1 MVGLGTSLLV
11 LAAIPIPDLGITR
24 ILGLDRA
31 VLGVLV
37 VRALDR
43 ILEASEAIIAVSVLA
58 VLAVLATVRGV
69 DSDRVRVHLEEIRTP
84 LGQAVRVHLVPVA
97 LLGVSGRVTRA
108 VLGRVTQAVSAALLE
123 GLGRPILGSAPITLE
138 ASEATRAVSGLQ
150 VSVRT
155 TPVGL
160 GTGAGLA
167 LPPIRV
173 GLGRV
178 RVDLGPAIR
187 VASDLVTR
195 VALGPAI
202 RVASDLVTRVALG
215 PAILAAL
222 VLPREALAA
231 TRVGSALQASAPTTQ
246 PEDSA
251 PTTQPGDLVLQ
262 ASGVITAQLEDSVL
276 TTTLAALVLL
286 LGSALTTQL
295 AASAL
300 QASGLTK
307 PALEQATAS
316 ARTIRASAPPPTAS
330 ARTTTASA
338 RTTTASAPP
347 PTHLSASTTRTRT
360 GIPFSRAGSIRSPTW
375 SQRTHMPIFS
385 NWVHRS
391 PNWRERSS
399 WRRDFRGESTLR
411 RRRPRIPSHPTSS
424 RRSPST
430 LSLR

>member
-43 ILEASEAIIAVSVLA
+43 ILEVSEAIMAVSVLA
-58 VLAVLATVRGV
+58 VLVVLAAIQGV
-69 DSDRVRVHLEEIRTP
+69 DLGRVRARLVGIRVP
-84 LGQAVRVHLVPVA
+84 LGQTVRVRLVPVA

-108 VLGRVTQAVSAALLE
+108 VSAALLE
-123 GLGRPILGSAPITLE
+123 DLGRPILGSVPTTLE

-150 VSVRT
+150 VLVRT

-160 GTGAGLA
+160 GTREGLA
-167 LPPIRV
+167 LPATRVASVRVRVVLAAIRV
-173 GLGRV
+173 G
-178 RVDLGPAIR
+178 
-187 VASDLVTR
+187 
-195 VALGPAI
+195 
-202 RVASDLVTRVALG
+202 SDLVTRVALG

-251 PTTQPGDLVLQ
+251 PTTQPEDLVLQ

-300 QASGLTK
+300 QASELTK

-330 ARTTTASA
+330 APPPTASA
-338 RTTTASAPP
+338 RTTT
-347 PTHLSASTTRTRT
+347 HLSASTRTRT
-360 GIPFSRAGSIRSPTW
+360 GIPFSRAGSTRSQIW
-375 SQRTHMPIFS
+375 SQRTPMPTFS

-399 WRRDFRGESTLR
+399 WRRDSRGESTLHR
-411 RRRPRIPSHPTSS
+411 HHPRTPSHPTSS

>member
-1 MVGLGTSLLV
+1 MVGLETNLLV
-11 LAAIPIPDLGITR
+11 LAAIPIPDLGVTR
-24 ILGLDRA
+24 ILDLDRA
-31 VLGVLV
+31 VLEVLV

-43 ILEASEAIIAVSVLA
+43 ILEVSEAIMAVSVLA
-58 VLAVLATVRGV
+58 VLVVLAAIQGV
-69 DSDRVRVHLEEIRTP
+69 DLGRVRARLVGIRVP
-84 LGQAVRVHLVPVA
+84 LGQTVRVRLVPVA

-108 VLGRVTQAVSAALLE
+108 VSAALLE
-123 GLGRPILGSAPITLE
+123 DLGRPILGSVPTTLE

-150 VSVRT
+150 VLVRT

-160 GTGAGLA
+160 GTREGLA

-195 VALGPAI
+195 VDLD
-202 RVASDLVTRVALG
+202 RVRVALG

-246 PEDSA
+246 PEDSV

-300 QASGLTK
+300 QASELTK

-316 ARTIRASAPPPTAS
+316 ARTIRASAPPPTVS
-330 ARTTTASA
+330 ARTTT
-338 RTTTASAPP
+338 
-347 PTHLSASTTRTRT
+347 HLSASTRTRT
-360 GIPFSRAGSIRSPTW
+360 GIPFSRAGSTRSQIW
-375 SQRTHMPIFS
+375 SQRTPMPTFS

-399 WRRDFRGESTLR
+399 WRRDSRGESTLHR
-411 RRRPRIPSHPTSS
+411 HHPRTPSHPTSS

>member
-202 RVASDLVTRVALG
+202 
-215 PAILAAL
+215 LAAL

-300 QASGLTK
+300 QASELTK

-330 ARTTTASA
+330 ARTTT
-338 RTTTASAPP
+338 
-347 PTHLSASTTRTRT
+347 HLSASTRTRT
-360 GIPFSRAGSIRSPTW
+360 GIPFSRAGSTRSQIW
-375 SQRTHMPIFS
+375 SQRTPMPTFS

-411 RRRPRIPSHPTSS
+411 RRRPRIPSRPTSS
-424 RRSPST
+424 GHSPST

>member
-1 MVGLGTSLLV
+1 MVGLETNLLV
-11 LAAIPIPDLGITR
+11 LAAIPIPDLGVTR
-24 ILGLDRA
+24 ILDLDRA
-31 VLGVLV
+31 VLEVLV

-43 ILEASEAIIAVSVLA
+43 ILEVSEAIMAVSVLA
-58 VLAVLATVRGV
+58 VLVVLAAIQGV
-69 DSDRVRVHLEEIRTP
+69 DLGRVRARLVGIRVP
-84 LGQAVRVHLVPVA
+84 LGQTVRVRLVPVA

-108 VLGRVTQAVSAALLE
+108 VSAALLE
-123 GLGRPILGSAPITLE
+123 DLGRPILGSVPTTLE

-150 VSVRT
+150 VLVRT

-160 GTGAGLA
+160 GTREGLA
-167 LPPIRV
+167 LPATRVASVRVRVVLAAIRV
-173 GLGRV
+173 G
-178 RVDLGPAIR
+178 
-187 VASDLVTR
+187 SDLVTR
-195 VALGPAI
+195 VDLD
-202 RVASDLVTRVALG
+202 RVRVDLA
-215 PAILAAL
+215 AILAAL
-222 VLPREALAA
+222 VLQRVALAA
-231 TRVGSALQASAPTTQ
+231 TRVVSAPVAGSAPTTQ

-300 QASGLTK
+300 QASELTK

-330 ARTTTASA
+330 A
-338 RTTTASAPP
+338 PP
-347 PTHLSASTTRTRT
+347 PTHLSASTRTRT
-360 GIPFSRAGSIRSPTW
+360 GIPFSRAGSTRSQIW
-375 SQRTHMPIFS
+375 SQRTPMPTFS

-399 WRRDFRGESTLR
+399 WRRDSRGESTLHR
-411 RRRPRIPSHPTSS
+411 HHPRTPSRPTSS
-424 RRSPST
+424 RRSPSA

>member
-11 LAAIPIPDLGITR
+11 LAAIPIPDLGVTQ

-43 ILEASEAIIAVSVLA
+43 IVEASEAIMVVSVLA

-69 DSDRVRVHLEEIRTP
+69 DSDRVRVRLEEIRTP

-123 GLGRPILGSAPITLE
+123 DLGRPALGSAPITLE

-155 TPVGL
+155 TPVDL
-160 GTGAGLA
+160 GTREGLA
-167 LPPIRV
+167 LPATRV
-173 GLGRV
+173 ASVRV

-187 VASDLVTR
+187 MGSDR
-195 VALGPAI
+195 V
-202 RVASDLVTRVALG
+202 RVVLA
-215 PAILAAL
+215 AILAAL
-222 VLPREALAA
+222 VLLREALAA
-231 TRVGSALQASAPTTQ
+231 TRVGSAPVAGSAPTTTLAALALQASGVTTQ

-251 PTTQPGDLVLQ
+251 LQ
-262 ASGVITAQLEDSVL
+262 ASGATILQLED
-276 TTTLAALVLL
+276 LALP
-286 LGSALTTQL
+286 TQL

-300 QASGLTK
+300 QASELTK

-338 RTTTASAPP
+338 PP
-347 PTHLSASTTRTRT
+347 PTHLSASTRTRT
-360 GIPFSRAGSIRSPTW
+360 GIPFSRAGSIRSRIW
-375 SQRTHMPIFS
+375 SQRTPMPTFS

-399 WRRDFRGESTLR
+399 WRRDSRGESTLHR
-411 RRRPRIPSHPTSS
+411 HHPRTPSHPTSS

>member
-11 LAAIPIPDLGITR
+11 LAAIPIPDLGVTQ
-24 ILGLDRA
+24 ILDLDRA

-43 ILEASEAIIAVSVLA
+43 ILEASEAIMVVSVLA

-69 DSDRVRVHLEEIRTP
+69 DSDRVRARLEGIRTP
-84 LGQAVRVHLVPVA
+84 LGQTVRVRLVPVA
-97 LLGVSGRVTRA
+97 LLGVLGRVTQA

-160 GTGAGLA
+160 GTREGLA
-167 LPPIRV
+167 LPATRVASVRVRVVLAAIRV
-173 GLGRV
+173 G
-178 RVDLGPAIR
+178 
-187 VASDLVTR
+187 SDLVTR
-195 VALGPAI
+195 VDLD
-202 RVASDLVTRVALG
+202 RVRVDLA
-215 PAILAAL
+215 AILAAL

-231 TRVGSALQASAPTTQ
+231 TRVVSAPVAGSAPTTQ

-300 QASGLTK
+300 QASELTK

-330 ARTTTASA
+330 ARTTT
-338 RTTTASAPP
+338 
-347 PTHLSASTTRTRT
+347 HLSASTRTRT
-360 GIPFSRAGSIRSPTW
+360 GIPFSRAGSIRSRIW
-375 SQRTHMPIFS
+375 SQRTPMPTFS

-424 RRSPST
+424 RRSPSA

>member
-187 VASDLVTR
+187 VGLGR
-195 VALGPAI
+195 VRVDLGPAI